1 MRPEEMRMGLEL
13 ENEVQ
18 KVDDEKDDG
27 DASAKGESHMVC
39 GSNTFHTTIEGAL
52 CAG

>member
-1 MRPEEMRMGLEL
+1 MRPEEMWMSLEV

-27 DASAKGESHMVC
+27 DTSAKGESHMVC
-39 GSNTFHTTIEGAL
+39 RSNAFHTTVEGAL
-52 CAG
+52 CTG